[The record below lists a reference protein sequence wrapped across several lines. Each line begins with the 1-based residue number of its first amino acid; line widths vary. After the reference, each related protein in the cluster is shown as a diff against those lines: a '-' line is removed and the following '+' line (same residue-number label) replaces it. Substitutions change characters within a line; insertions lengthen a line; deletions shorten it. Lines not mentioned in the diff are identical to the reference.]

1 MSVFKASTR
10 PLCPAPPARPFPVV
24 AAVGVPFPQLTML
37 GERWVLSGERKCTAL
52 LDDFPEESG
61 LGA

>member
-1 MSVFKASTR
+1 
-10 PLCPAPPARPFPVV
+10 VV
-24 AAVGVPFPQLTML
+24 AAVGVPLPQLTML

>member
-1 MSVFKASTR
+1 MVASVDVT
-10 PLCPAPPARPFPVV
+10 
-24 AAVGVPFPQLTML
+24 FPQLTML

-52 LDDFPEESG
+52 LDDFPEKSG